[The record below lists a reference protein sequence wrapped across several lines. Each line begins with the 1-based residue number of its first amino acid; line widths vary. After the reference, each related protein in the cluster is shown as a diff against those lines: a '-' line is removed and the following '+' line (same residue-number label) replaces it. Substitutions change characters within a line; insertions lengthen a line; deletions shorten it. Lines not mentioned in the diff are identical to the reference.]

1 MAYKY
6 AVRIDKCFDEFK
18 AFIESRQISGWCVR
32 EVADSGEHWHWY
44 LETDVKPTSMR
55 VLIKRSCPELK
66 GNGAYSV
73 SEVKDLE
80 KYCRYMAKGEQEGLL
95 PQVAWK
101 FGLMWTDEKIEELH
115 EEYWT
120 TNKSLKKRRTVGV
133 LDWVVDKCKEDAVQ
147 WDDRK
152 AIGEIYIK
160 ELADR
165 SKPINIY
172 AVKSAVNL
180 IQVKLCP
187 DDTAIKQLSEQLF
200 I

>member
-1 MAYKY
+1 M
-6 AVRIDKCFDEFK
+6 
-18 AFIESRQISGWCVR
+18 
-32 EVADSGEHWHWY
+32 
-44 LETDVKPTSMR
+44 
-55 VLIKRSCPELK
+55 
-66 GNGAYSV
+66 
-73 SEVKDLE
+73 
-80 KYCRYMAKGEQEGLL
+80 
-95 PQVAWK
+95 
-101 FGLMWTDEKIEELH
+101 
-115 EEYWT
+115 
-120 TNKSLKKRRTVGV
+120 GV
-133 LDWVVDKCKEDAVQ
+133 LDWVVDKCKEDAVR

-165 SKPINIY
+165 SKPINIF